1 MSGRRGPV
9 PPGRK
14 TRPAATRAVESDV
27 DASARARNE
36 QDARAREF
44 HDLRPHDAKPC
55 PRVLA
60 GQSCLFRGVDP
71 APCLCQ
77 HRALDH
83 ARRWVDPN
91 GCQVLTGE
99 PYDMDGADVVEFVGA
114 CHDLGLTVTLD
125 GRSPWNPGQTFLLR
139 IEGPG

>member
-1 MSGRRGPV
+1 MSIGWSSRASCLRG
-9 PPGRK
+9 
-14 TRPAATRAVESDV
+14 AAFVGWQVS
-27 DASARARNE
+27 S
-36 QDARAREF
+36 
-44 HDLRPHDAKPC
+44 AKPC

-60 GQSCLFRGVDP
+60 GQRCLFAGVDP

-91 GCQVLTGE
+91 GCHVLTGE
-99 PYDMDGADVVEFVGA
+99 PYDMDGADLVEFVGA
-114 CHDLGLTVTLD
+114 CRDLGLTVTVD

-139 IEGPG
+139 IEGTG